1 MKSYKIKHDF
11 LFDADLDENI
21 NNLETSH
28 KRLKQLKLSK
38 LMSLRN
44 KESLDKTIASCKN
57 NKVFIL
63 DDVGVVANQTIQ
75 NYKALVINCFKQK
88 FKKEGIPVKE

>member
-1 MKSYKIKHDF
+1 MF
-11 LFDADLDENI
+11 L
-21 NNLETSH
+21 
-28 KRLKQLKLSK
+28 
-38 LMSLRN
+38 
-44 KESLDKTIASCKN
+44 LDKTIASCKN